1 MKKRTLLLVV
11 SILCIFSLYA
21 CNFYDVPAAENTGS
35 ESITETKDEGLS
47 SSETSEQYNGNDSS
61 IETSEQQ
68 NGSDTS
74 NDNSK
79 QPTSADTVNDDKE
92 QIKSNLTFRKHSYLT
107 QHFEKHGSEVDCDS
121 EEEYLEKANAVID
134 NPNALTKTEA
144 EDGDLIYYIEAT
156 NEIVFVSTDG
166 YIRTYFKCKNKAY
179 FDRQ

>member
-1 MKKRTLLLVV
+1 MKKRTLLLIV

-35 ESITETKDEGLS
+35 DKGEGLS

-68 NGSDTS
+68 N
-74 NDNSK
+74 DNSK
-79 QPTSADTVNDDKE
+79 QPTANDDKE

>member
-1 MKKRTLLLVV
+1 MKKRTLLLIV

-68 NGSDTS
+68 N
-74 NDNSK
+74 DNSK
-79 QPTSADTVNDDKE
+79 QPTANDDKE